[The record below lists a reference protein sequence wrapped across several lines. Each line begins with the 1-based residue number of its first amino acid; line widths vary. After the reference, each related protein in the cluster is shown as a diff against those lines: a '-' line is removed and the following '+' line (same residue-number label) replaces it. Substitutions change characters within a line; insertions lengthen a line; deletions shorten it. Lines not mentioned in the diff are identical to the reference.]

1 MLRSRAAYLVL
12 GPPPT
17 QYTLAPNGDAP
28 RTTRLSHSL
37 AAALAASSP
46 PLTRVAKVVAT
57 LFDAEG
63 KSHGPH
69 AFLMDLRRGGRLVD
83 GGKVNI
89 L

>member
-1 MLRSRAAYLVL
+1 MPPQPNLLDLLAGDDMAAPATV
-12 GPPPT
+12 P
-17 QYTLAPNGDAP
+17 
-28 RTTRLSHSL
+28 
-37 AAALAASSP
+37 AAAAAPLVDPFAAGAASSP